1 MQLSQVMHRLKE
13 VSRPDEIERMA
24 AYGLAA
30 DRNMGVR
37 IPDLRRLARE
47 IGMGHNLA
55 LELWAAGYR
64 ETRILAGLV
73 ADPDRV
79 DPALMNDWAADLSDW
94 EVCDQNCINLFRK
107 TPWAW
112 EKAVEWVFREEEF
125 VRRAGYVLVAALA
138 VHEKEAPDQQFIDLL
153 PLVEANA
160 DDDRNFVKKAANW
173 ALRQIGKKNAELNR
187 AAVELAARLK
197 DHPTRSGR
205 WIGSDAHRELTSDQ
219 VRQRLG
225 LTD

>member
-1 MQLSQVMHRLKE
+1 MQRLKE
-13 VSRPDEIERMA
+13 ASRPDEVERMA

-47 IGMGHNLA
+47 IGVDHDLA
-55 LELWAAGYR
+55 LDLWAAGYR

-73 ADPDRV
+73 ADPDLV
-79 DPALMNDWAADLSDW
+79 DPVLMNDWAADLSDW

-107 TPWAW
+107 TAWAW
-112 EKAVEWVFREEEF
+112 EKAIEWVFREEEF

-138 VHEKEAPDQQFIDLL
+138 VHEKEVSDQRFIDLL

-160 DDDRNFVKKAANW
+160 DDDRNLVKKAANW
-173 ALRQIGKKNAELNR
+173 ALRQIGKKNVELNQ
-187 AAVELAARLK
+187 AAVELAVRLK
-197 DHPTRSGR
+197 DHPTKSGR

-219 VRQRLG
+219 VRRRLG
-225 LTD
+225 LMD